1 MRLKPVRRTDRLFEI
16 IQIIS
21 DGRLHLA
28 RDIAET
34 LEVSVRTVYRDI
46 DSLVA
51 SGVPVEGERGVGYLL
66 REPIHLPPL
75 TLTAEELE
83 ALHFGM
89 AVAAQATEPLLQKAA
104 ASLLAKIDRAL
115 PASRRASPQH
125 WGFAVYP
132 QEEAQASHP
141 HLPAL
146 RRAVREKRK
155 LRLLYRTPADQVA
168 EERVVRPLQVE
179 FWGWAWTLTAW
190 CELRGDFRV
199 FRADRILAAEIL
211 PDSFA
216 DEPGRNLMDYLRLMA
231 PPATSR
237 HSR

>member
-1 MRLKPVRRTDRLFEI
+1 VRRTDRLFEI

-34 LEVSVRTVYRDI
+34 LEVSVRTIYRDI
-46 DSLVA
+46 DTLVA

-89 AVAAQATEPLLQKAA
+89 AVAAEAAEPELQQAA

-115 PASRRASPQH
+115 PASRRADPRD

-132 QEEAQASHP
+132 LETAAEGHP
-141 HLPAL
+141 HLLAL
-146 RRAVREKRK
+146 RRAIRGKIK
-155 LRLLYRTPADQVA
+155 LRLRYRKARARSA
-168 EERVVRPLQVE
+168 ETRDVRPLQVE
-179 FWGWAWTLTAW
+179 FWGSAWTLTAW
-190 CELRGDFRV
+190 CELRGDFRT
-199 FRADRILAAEIL
+199 FRVDRIETADLL
-211 PDSFA
+211 PSTFT
-216 DEPGRNLMDYLRLMA
+216 DEPGRSLADYLRLMDS
-231 PPATSR
+231 PEGSR
-237 HSR
+237 YSR

>member
-1 MRLKPVRRTDRLFEI
+1 VRRTDRLYEI

-28 RDIAET
+28 RDIAEK

-89 AVAAQATEPLLQKAA
+89 AVAAEAADPVLQKAA
-104 ASLLAKIDRAL
+104 SNLLAKIDRVI
-115 PASRRASPQH
+115 PPSRRADPRA

-132 QEEAQASHP
+132 LETAARGHA

-146 RRAVREKRK
+146 RQAVREE
-155 LRLLYRTPADQVA
+155 RLIRLAYLKPSDIAAQTR
-168 EERVVRPLQVE
+168 EVRPLQLE

-190 CELRGDFRV
+190 CELRQDFRV
-199 FRADRILAAEIL
+199 FRVDRIQSVELLAAR
-211 PDSFA
+211 FK
-216 DEPGRNLMDYLRLMA
+216 DEPGRGLADYLAIMA
-231 PPATSR
+231 QSATSR
-237 HSR
+237 RSR

>member
-1 MRLKPVRRTDRLFEI
+1 VRRTDRLYEI

-28 RDIAET
+28 RDIAEK

-89 AVAAQATEPLLQKAA
+89 AVATEAVDPVLQRAA
-104 ASLLAKIDRAL
+104 SSLLAKIDRVL
-115 PASRRASPQH
+115 PPSRRADPKT

-132 QEEAQASHP
+132 LETAAEGHP
-141 HLPAL
+141 HLPVL
-146 RRAVREKRK
+146 RQAVREKRMI
-155 LRLLYRTPADQVA
+155 RLIYHKPPDSKPQIR
-168 EERVVRPLQVE
+168 EVRPLQLE
-179 FWGWAWTLTAW
+179 FWGWAWTLTGW
-190 CELRGDFRV
+190 CELRQDFRV
-199 FRADRILAAEIL
+199 FRVDRIQSAEL
-211 PDSFA
+211 LKTKFL
-216 DEPGRNLMDYLRLMA
+216 DEPGRRLADYLAIMA
-231 PPATSR
+231 QSAGSR

>member
-1 MRLKPVRRTDRLFEI
+1 VRRTDRLFEI

-28 RDIAET
+28 RDIAEA

-46 DSLVA
+46 ETLVA
-51 SGVPVEGERGVGYLL
+51 TGVPVEGERGVGYLL

-89 AVAAQATEPLLQKAA
+89 AVAAEAAEPALQKAA

-115 PASRRASPQH
+115 PASRRANPH
-125 WGFAVYP
+125 EWGFAVYP
-132 QEEAQASHP
+132 LETAAGGHP
-141 HLPAL
+141 YLPAL
-146 RRAVREKRK
+146 RRAIRGKRK
-155 LRLLYRTPADQVA
+155 LRLLYRKLRDGAA
-168 EERVVRPLQVE
+168 EPREVRPLQLE

-199 FRADRILAAEIL
+199 FRVDRMEGAELL
-211 PDSFA
+211 PATFT
-216 DEPGRNLMDYLRLMA
+216 DEPGRSLADYLRLME
-231 PPATSR
+231 PPAGSR
-237 HSR
+237 YGR

>member
-1 MRLKPVRRTDRLFEI
+1 MRRTDRLFEI

-28 RDIAET
+28 REIAET
-34 LEVSVRTVYRDI
+34 LEVSVRTIYRDI
-46 DSLVA
+46 ETLAA

-75 TLTAEELE
+75 TLTPEELE

-89 AVAAQATEPLLQKAA
+89 AVAAEAAEPALQKAA

-115 PASRRASPQH
+115 PESRRADPED

-132 QEEAQASHP
+132 LETAAEGHP

-146 RRAVREKRK
+146 RRAIRGKRK
-155 LRLLYRTPADQVA
+155 LRLLYRKPRDRAA
-168 EERVVRPLQVE
+168 ETREVRPLQLE

-190 CELRGDFRV
+190 CELRDDFRV
-199 FRADRILAAEIL
+199 FRVDRMEAAEL
-211 PDSFA
+211 LSETFK
-216 DEPGRNLMDYLRLMA
+216 DEPGRSLADYLRLMDS
-231 PPATSR
+231 PEGSR
-237 HSR
+237 YGR

>member
-1 MRLKPVRRTDRLFEI
+1 MRRTDRLFEI

-28 RDIAET
+28 RDIAER
-34 LEVSVRTVYRDI
+34 LEVSVRTIYRDV

-89 AVAAQATEPLLQKAA
+89 SVAAQATEPALQKAA
-104 ASLLAKIDRAL
+104 ASLLAKIDRAI
-115 PASRRASPQH
+115 PASRRTDPQD

-132 QEEAQASHP
+132 QKEAQASQP

-155 LRLLYRTPADQVA
+155 LRLIYQKATDQMA
-168 EERVVRPLQVE
+168 EERQVRPLQIE
-179 FWGWAWTLTAW
+179 FWGWAWTLTTW

-199 FRADRILAAEIL
+199 FRADRILSAEIL
-211 PDSFA
+211 PDNFA
-216 DEPGRNLMDYLRLMA
+216 DEPGQSLMDYLRLMA

-237 HSR
+237 HNR

>member
-1 MRLKPVRRTDRLFEI
+1 VRRTDRLFEI

-28 RDIAET
+28 RDIAKK

-51 SGVPVEGERGVGYLL
+51 SGIPVEGERGVGYLL

-89 AVAAQATEPLLQKAA
+89 TVAAQAMEPALQEAA
-104 ASLLAKIDRAL
+104 ASLLAKIDRAI
-115 PASRRASPQH
+115 PASRRTSPET

-132 QEEAQASHP
+132 QEEARQSHP

-146 RRAVREKRK
+146 RSAVRGKRK
-155 LRLLYRTPADQVA
+155 LRLLYRKAQNAA
-168 EERVVRPLQVE
+168 EGRTVRPLQVE

-190 CELRGDFRV
+190 CELRQDFRV
-199 FRADRILAAEIL
+199 FRADRIETVEIL
-211 PDSFA
+211 PETFQ
-216 DEPGRNLMDYLRLMA
+216 DEPGRSLADYLSLTV
-231 PPATSR
+231 PPAASR

>member
-1 MRLKPVRRTDRLFEI
+1 VRRTDRLFEI

-28 RDIAET
+28 RDIAEA

-46 DSLVA
+46 ETLVA
-51 SGVPVEGERGVGYLL
+51 TGVPVEGERGVGYLL

-89 AVAAQATEPLLQKAA
+89 AVAAEAAEPALQRAA

-115 PASRRASPQH
+115 PASRRVNPNE

-132 QEEAQASHP
+132 LETAAGGHP
-141 HLPAL
+141 YLPAL
-146 RRAVREKRK
+146 RRAIRGKRK
-155 LRLLYRTPADQVA
+155 LRLLYRKLRDGAA
-168 EERVVRPLQVE
+168 EPREVRPLQLE

-199 FRADRILAAEIL
+199 FRVDRMEGAELL
-211 PDSFA
+211 PASFT
-216 DEPGRNLMDYLRLMA
+216 DEPGRSLADYLRLME
-231 PPATSR
+231 PPAGSR
-237 HSR
+237 YGR

>member
-1 MRLKPVRRTDRLFEI
+1 MRRTDRLFEI

-34 LEVSVRTVYRDI
+34 LEVSVRTIYRDI

-89 AVAAQATEPLLQKAA
+89 AVAAEAAEPALAKAA
-104 ASLLAKIDRAL
+104 ASLLAKIDRAI
-115 PASRRASPQH
+115 PASRRADPGD

-132 QEEAQASHP
+132 QQEAKAGHP
-141 HLPAL
+141 HLAIL
-146 RRAVREKRK
+146 RRAIRERRK
-155 LRLLYRTPADQVA
+155 LRLLYRKLQSQGA
-168 EERVVRPLQVE
+168 EERTVRPLQVE

-199 FRADRILAAEIL
+199 FRVDHILSAETL
-211 PDSFA
+211 PDRFA
-216 DEPGRNLMDYLRLMA
+216 EEAGRGLSDYLRLMA
-231 PPATSR
+231 SSATSR

>member
-1 MRLKPVRRTDRLFEI
+1 MRRTDRLFEI

-28 RDIAET
+28 REIAET
-34 LEVSVRTVYRDI
+34 LEVSVRTIYRDI
-46 DSLVA
+46 ETLVA

-89 AVAAQATEPLLQKAA
+89 TVAKQSAEPALQKAA

-115 PASRRASPQH
+115 PSSRRADPED

-132 QEEAQASHP
+132 QETAVGGHP
-141 HLPAL
+141 YLPVL
-146 RRAVREKRK
+146 RRAVRGKHK
-155 LRLLYRTPADQVA
+155 LRLLYRKPRDKLA
-168 EERVVRPLQVE
+168 EPRDVRPLQLE

-190 CELRGDFRV
+190 CELRDDFRV
-199 FRADRILAAEIL
+199 FRVDRMEAAELL
-211 PDSFA
+211 PETFK
-216 DEPGRNLMDYLRLMA
+216 DEPGKSLGDYLRLMEL
-231 PPATSR
+231 PGGSR
-237 HSR
+237 YSR

>member
-1 MRLKPVRRTDRLFEI
+1 MRRTDRLFEI

-28 RDIAET
+28 RDIAEK

-46 DSLVA
+46 ETLAA
-51 SGVPVEGERGVGYLL
+51 SGVPIEGERGVGYLL

-89 AVAAQATEPLLQKAA
+89 AVAAEAAEPALQKAA

-115 PASRRASPQH
+115 PASRRADPRD
-125 WGFAVYP
+125 WGVAVYP
-132 QEEAQASHP
+132 LETAAGSHP
-141 HLPAL
+141 YLPAL
-146 RRAVREKRK
+146 RRAIRGKHK
-155 LRLLYRTPADQVA
+155 LRLLYRKPKTKMA
-168 EERVVRPLQVE
+168 EAREVRPLQLE

-190 CELRGDFRV
+190 CELRNDFRV
-199 FRADRILAAEIL
+199 FRVDRMEAAEVL
-211 PDSFA
+211 PQTFTN
-216 DEPGRNLMDYLRLMA
+216 EPGQSLADCLRLMEL
-231 PPATSR
+231 SEG
-237 HSR
+237 SGYG

>member
-1 MRLKPVRRTDRLFEI
+1 MRRTDRLFEI

-28 RDIAET
+28 RDIAER
-34 LEVSVRTVYRDI
+34 LEVSVRTIYRDI

-89 AVAAQATEPLLQKAA
+89 AVAAEAAEPALAKAA
-104 ASLLAKIDRAL
+104 ASLLAKIDRAI
-115 PASRRASPQH
+115 PASRRADPGD

-132 QEEAQASHP
+132 QQEARESHP

-146 RRAVREKRK
+146 RRAIREKRK
-155 LRLLYRTPADQVA
+155 IQLLYQKPSSGSA
-168 EERVVRPLQVE
+168 EARILRPLQVE

-190 CELRGDFRV
+190 CELRGDFRT
-199 FRADRILAAEIL
+199 FRVDRILSVEPLA
-211 PDSFA
+211 DRFT
-216 DEPGRNLMDYLRLMA
+216 DEPGRSLDDYLRLMA
-231 PPATSR
+231 SSAASPRSR
-237 HSR
+237 

>member
-1 MRLKPVRRTDRLFEI
+1 MRRTDRLFEI

-34 LEVSVRTVYRDI
+34 LEVSVRTIYRDI

-89 AVAAQATEPLLQKAA
+89 AVAAEATEPALAKAA
-104 ASLLAKIDRAL
+104 SSLLAKIDRAI
-115 PASRRASPQH
+115 PASRRADPSD
-125 WGFAVYP
+125 WGVAVYP
-132 QEEAQASHP
+132 QEEARQSHP

-146 RRAVREKRK
+146 RHAIRGKHK
-155 LRLLYRTPADQVA
+155 LRLLYRKSGNPGA
-168 EERVVRPLQVE
+168 ESRIVRPLQLE

-190 CELRGDFRV
+190 CELRQDFRV
-199 FRADRILAAEIL
+199 FRADRILSAEAL
-211 PDSFA
+211 PERFA
-216 DEPGRNLMDYLRLMA
+216 DEPGRNLSDYLRLMGT
-231 PPATSR
+231 PAASPQR
-237 HSR
+237 R

>member
-1 MRLKPVRRTDRLFEI
+1 VRRTDRLFEI

-28 RDIAET
+28 RDIAEA

-46 DSLVA
+46 ETLVA
-51 SGVPVEGERGVGYLL
+51 TGVPVEGERGVGYLL

-89 AVAAQATEPLLQKAA
+89 AVAAEAAEPALQKAA

-115 PASRRASPQH
+115 PASRRANPH
-125 WGFAVYP
+125 EWGFAVYP
-132 QEEAQASHP
+132 LETAAGGHP
-141 HLPAL
+141 YLPAL
-146 RRAVREKRK
+146 RRAIRGKRK
-155 LRLLYRTPADQVA
+155 LRLLYRKLRDGAA
-168 EERVVRPLQVE
+168 EPREVRPLQLE

-190 CELRGDFRV
+190 CELRDDFRV
-199 FRADRILAAEIL
+199 FRVDRMEGAELL
-211 PDSFA
+211 PATFT
-216 DEPGRNLMDYLRLMA
+216 DEPGRSLADYLRLME
-231 PPATSR
+231 PPAGSR
-237 HSR
+237 YGR

>member
-1 MRLKPVRRTDRLFEI
+1 VRRTDRLFEI

-28 RDIAET
+28 RDIAEK
-34 LEVSVRTVYRDI
+34 LEVSVRTIYRDI
-46 DSLVA
+46 DTLVA

-89 AVAAQATEPLLQKAA
+89 AVAAEAAEPALQKAA

-115 PASRRASPQH
+115 PASRRVNPH
-125 WGFAVYP
+125 RWGFAVYP
-132 QEEAQASHP
+132 LKTAAGGHP
-141 HLPAL
+141 HLPVL
-146 RRAVREKRK
+146 RRAIRGKHK
-155 LRLLYRTPADQVA
+155 LRLRYRNPGDAAA
-168 EERVVRPLQVE
+168 EKREIRPLQVE

-190 CELRGDFRV
+190 CELRDDFRV
-199 FRADRILAAEIL
+199 FRVDRIESAELL
-211 PDSFA
+211 PGTFT
-216 DEPGRNLMDYLRLMA
+216 DEPGRSLADYLRLMDS
-231 PPATSR
+231 PEGSR
-237 HSR
+237 YGR